1 MKATQTNKEFKQ
13 VIDECRSLYVAKLG
27 DYGAAWHVLRPAS
40 LTDQIFIKAKRIRT
54 IQITGTQLVGE
65 DIRDAFMAIVNYSV
79 MALIQAELGFE
90 DTPLSRQAAIEA
102 YDRHATQTYGLMV
115 KKNHDYGEAWRSMRV
130 SSLTDIILMKLLRVK
145 QIEDANGVTSV
156 SEGVEGNYCDMINYA
171 VFALIKLNEEEGRE
185 QEKAN
190 LKNTKQHE

>member
-1 MKATQTNKEFKQ
+1 MMKATQTNGQFKQ
-13 VIDECRSLYVAKLG
+13 VLDECRALYVAKLG

-54 IQITGTQLVGE
+54 IQITGTQMIGE

-90 DTPLSRQAAIEA
+90 DAPLGRQAAIEA
-102 YDRHATQTYGLMV
+102 YDRYAVQTYELMV
-115 KKNHDYGEAWRSMRV
+115 KKNHDYGEAWRSMRIGSMV
-130 SSLTDIILMKLLRVK
+130 DIILMKLLRIK
-145 QIEDANGVTSV
+145 QIEDANGATKV

-171 VFALIKLNEEEGRE
+171 VFALIKLNEEDN
-185 QEKAN
+185 AN
-190 LKNTKQHE
+190 KKTSK

>member
-1 MKATQTNKEFKQ
+1 MQTNQQFKQ
-13 VIDECRSLYVAKLG
+13 VIDRCRVLYVAKLG
-27 DYGAAWHVLRPAS
+27 DYGAAWHVLRPSS

-54 IQITGTQLVGE
+54 IQITGKQMIGE

-90 DTPLSRQAAIEA
+90 DEPLSKDTAVAA
-102 YDRHATQTYGLMV
+102 YDRHMKQTYELMV

-130 SSLTDIILMKLLRVK
+130 SSLVDIILMKLLRVK
-145 QIEDANGVTSV
+145 QIEDAGGATAV

-171 VFALIKLNEEEGRE
+171 VFALIKLDEEDSLK
-185 QEKAN
+185 EK
-190 LKNTKQHE
+190 